1 VVWLYVAD
9 WSKSV
14 GRLTVQKG
22 LRYQQDDIGAGKM
35 GQIEQSYLR
44 QAESEMLMG
53 LPSRYTQPGSIDNWR
68 HTRMLDLTR
77 PIWESFPE
85 SQWITV
91 GDGRYGSDA
100 AYLHSHGVKV
110 IASSLTDD
118 KLKHAHERGYIPA
131 FQAENAE
138 HISLPDNAVD
148 FVLCKEAY
156 HHFPRPPI
164 ALYEM
169 LRVAHIGV
177 VLIEPLDNPKL
188 LDGVKRLLK
197 RAIRGD
203 REMQFEP
210 SGNFLYRLNVRELGK
225 LMTAMGGEDMAFKGI
240 NDFFHARLGG
250 HPARGFN
257 IGYVVTRLGIATQ
270 NVLSRLGLLG
280 YGLGC
285 VVVFKPGVGEEILAP
300 LRQSGFVYIELPK
313 NPYVGQHD

>member
-1 VVWLYVAD
+1 
-9 WSKSV
+9 
-14 GRLTVQKG
+14 
-22 LRYQQDDIGAGKM
+22 M
-35 GQIEQSYLR
+35 EEIEQSYQR
-44 QAESEMLMG
+44 QAESEHQMKM
-53 LPSRYTQPGSIDNWR
+53 PTRYTRPDSIDNWR

-77 PIWESFPE
+77 PIWESLPG

-100 AYLHSHGVKV
+100 AYLHSHGVNV
-110 IASSLTDD
+110 IATSLTDER
-118 KLKHAHERGYIPA
+118 LKYAHEQGHIPA

-138 HISLPDNAVD
+138 HISLQDNAVD

-156 HHFPRPPI
+156 HHFPRPPV

-169 LRVAHIGV
+169 LRVARVGV

-197 RAIRGD
+197 RVLRGD

-225 LMTAMGGEDMAFKGI
+225 LMMAMGGEDMAFKGI
-240 NDFFHARLGG
+240 NDFFHARLGS
-250 HPARGFN
+250 HVARGFN
-257 IGYVVTRLGIATQ
+257 TGSVITRLGIATQ
-270 NVLSRLGLLG
+270 DVLSRLGLLG

-285 VVVFKPGVGEEILAP
+285 VVVFKRGAGAESLASM
-300 LRQSGFVYIELPK
+300 RRAGFQCIELPK
-313 NPYVGQHD
+313 NPYVGQHE

>member
-1 VVWLYVAD
+1 MSEV
-9 WSKSV
+9 
-14 GRLTVQKG
+14 
-22 LRYQQDDIGAGKM
+22 
-35 GQIEQSYLR
+35 EQSYLR
-44 QAESEMLMG
+44 QAESEHQMQM
-53 LPSRYTQPGSIDNWR
+53 PTRYTRPDSIDNWR

-77 PIWESFPE
+77 PIWQSYPE

-100 AYLHSHGVKV
+100 AYLHSRGVNV
-110 IASSLTDD
+110 IATSLTDD
-118 KLKHAHERGYIPA
+118 KLRYAHEQGRIPA

-138 HISLPDNAVD
+138 HISLLDNAVD

-169 LRVAHIGV
+169 LRVARIGV
-177 VLIEPLDNPKL
+177 VLIEPLDNPRL

-197 RAIRGD
+197 RIIRGD

-225 LMTAMGGEDMAFKGI
+225 LMTAMGGEDVAFKGI

-250 HPARGFN
+250 YEAHGLNTGTVF
-257 IGYVVTRLGIATQ
+257 TRMGIAVQ
-270 NVLSRLGLLG
+270 NGLSRLGLMG

-285 VVVFKPGVGEEILAP
+285 VVVFKRGAGTESFAS
-300 LRQSGFVYIELPK
+300 LRRAGFKCIALPQ